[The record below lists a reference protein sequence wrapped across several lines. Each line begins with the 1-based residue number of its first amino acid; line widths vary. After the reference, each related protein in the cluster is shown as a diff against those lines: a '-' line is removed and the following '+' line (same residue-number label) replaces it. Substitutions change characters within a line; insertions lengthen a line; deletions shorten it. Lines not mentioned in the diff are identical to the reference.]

1 MQIVKLMFQINL
13 PPTLKLMEI
22 DIIPNKYDILPV
34 NSTPRRVLAVDSAVG
49 VTLVSEETDY

>member
-22 DIIPNKYDILPV
+22 DIIPNMYDIFPV
-34 NSTPRRVLAVDSAVG
+34 NSYPRRVLAVDSAVG